1 MGGSY
6 ALEALTTRLEEEA
19 LAYIEKIDTM
29 GGMLRAI
36 EQGYVQQEIQRSAYE
51 YQQGVEQQRIVVVGV
66 NEHLLAEERP
76 MDILR
81 IDQRATEAQLE
92 KLSALKRQRDDAQV
106 AAVLERLRKAAS
118 GTTNLVPII
127 LEAVEC
133 DATLGEISEAM
144 RDVFGEYQE
153 KVTL

>member
-1 MGGSY
+1 
-6 ALEALTTRLEEEA
+6 
-19 LAYIEKIDTM
+19 
-29 GGMLRAI
+29 
-36 EQGYVQQEIQRSAYE
+36 
-51 YQQGVEQQRIVVVGV
+51 VVVGV

-92 KLSALKRQRDDAQV
+92 KVSALKRQRDDSQV
-106 AAVLERLRKAAS
+106 TAVLERLRKAAS